1 MLVIGAGLAGLAAA
15 REITRRGHHVVVLEA
30 RDRIGGRIWT
40 STQWPDAP
48 LDLGATWIHGVTGNP
63 ISDLADQLG
72 ARRLVTSYNRAILYN
87 TTGRLLSEAEA
98 VQLDD
103 IRTLS

>member
-40 STQWPDAP
+40 STTWPDAP